1 MEKISKK
8 RVVIVTVLT
17 IFGLAALGGAFWFG
31 FDTGTRFPQILI
43 VQGVKNLE
51 SDKPVAA
58 DFSVFWQAWQKI
70 GENYVN
76 IGKVE
81 DQDKVY
87 GAIKGLVGSLGD
99 PYTVFFDP
107 EDGEK
112 FAQDIKGN
120 FGGIGAEIGIRKDQ
134 LTIVSPLK
142 DTPAFKAGLK
152 AGDKILQI
160 DAKSTDG
167 LTVNESVGLIR
178 GEIGT
183 AVTLTTFRDAWDKPK
198 EIKIVRANI
207 VVPTLDYKMLNGGL
221 AHVQLYSFNANSN
234 NLFGDNIRQAM
245 RNGSK
250 GLILDLRNNP
260 GGYLSVAVDLAG
272 WFLSP
277 GTLVVSESDKTG
289 PREQFK
295 AQGNGLLKDFPVVVL
310 INEGSASASEILAGA
325 LRDNLKTKLIGK
337 KSFGKGT
344 VQQVEYLK
352 DGSSLKITVAN
363 WVLPSGKIL
372 EGEGLAPDYEV
383 LIKEED
389 SENEKDPQL
398 DKAIEVLKSEIANQ
412 VK

>member
-8 RVVIVTVLT
+8 RVFMVTALV
-17 IFGLAALGGAFWFG
+17 IFGLTLLGGAFWFG
-31 FDTGTRFPQILI
+31 FNAGTRFPQVLL

-51 SDKPVAA
+51 ADMPVAA
-58 DFSVFWQAWQKI
+58 DFSVFWQAWQKVS
-70 GENYVN
+70 ENYVN
-76 IGKVE
+76 IEKVKN
-81 DQDKVY
+81 QDKVY
-87 GAIKGLVGSLGD
+87 GAIKGLVGSLND

-107 EDGEK
+107 KDGEK

-134 LTIVSPLK
+134 LTVIAPLK
-142 DTPAFKAGLK
+142 DTPAFKAGIK
-152 AGDKILQI
+152 AGDKIFQI
-160 DAKSTDG
+160 GSKPTDG

-183 AVTLTTFRDAWDKPK
+183 EVTLTVFRDTWDKPK
-198 EIKIVRANI
+198 EIKIVRATI
-207 VVPTLDYKMLNGGL
+207 VVPTLDYETREGNL
-221 AHVQLYSFNANSN
+221 AYIQLYSFNANSE
-234 NLFGDNIRQAM
+234 NLFGDSVRQAM
-245 RNGSK
+245 RKNSK

-277 GTLVVSESDKTG
+277 GTLVVSETAKNG

-295 AQGNGLLKDFPVVVL
+295 AQGNGSLKDFPVVVL

-325 LRDNLKTKLIGK
+325 LRDNLGTKLVGK

-344 VQQVEYLK
+344 VQQIESLK

-363 WVLPSGKIL
+363 WVLPSGKVL
-372 EGEGLAPDYEV
+372 EGQGLDPDYEV
-383 LIKEED
+383 VPPEDLEEK
-389 SENEKDPQL
+389 KDLQL
-398 DKAIEVLKSEIANQ
+398 DKAIEVLKSEIA
-412 VK
+412 KRAK